1 MKFGILKSKI
11 ENVLL
16 ESYKNN
22 TFKSEVRNFKK
33 LVLENKNISKLFY
46 LYDELSS
53 NKGME
58 PEIVSDYIS
67 ECITV
72 YENTVNKI
80 DEKDIIK
87 LRKWVGNDKSSNL
100 YETVDDLFNNDVLSI
115 HKKISSRKQIFES
128 LQKQPQTIK
137 ESSVNIPLKSMI
149 NVANKTLS
157 NYISSLNENER
168 NELTSLLSENDET
181 LRTKYEEVKSEVVGK
196 LNKVLTETEQDDVD
210 TLNRITETLDKI
222 TSDEYNK
229 VNYYRLNNLNKVL

>member
-22 TFKSEVRNFKK
+22 TFKSEVKNFKK

-58 PEIVSDYIS
+58 PEIVNDYIS

-100 YETVDDLFNNDVLSI
+100 YETVDGLFNNDVLSI

-157 NYISSLNENER
+157 NYISSLNESER

>member
-87 LRKWVGNDKSSNL
+87 LRKWVGDDKSSNL

-115 HKKISSRKQIFES
+115 HKKISSRKHIFES

-181 LRTKYEEVKSEVVGK
+181 LRTKYDEIKSEVVGK
-196 LNKVLTETEQDDVD
+196 LNKVLSETEQDDVD

>member
-22 TFKSEVRNFKK
+22 TFKSEVKNFKK

-58 PEIVSDYIS
+58 PEIVNDYIS

-87 LRKWVGNDKSSNL
+87 LRKWVGNDKSINL
-100 YETVDDLFNNDVLSI
+100 YETVDGLFNNDVLSI
-115 HKKISSRKQIFES
+115 HKKINSRKQIFES

-157 NYISSLNENER
+157 NYISSLNESER

-181 LRTKYEEVKSEVVGK
+181 LKTKYDEVKSEVVGK